1 VSAELS
7 TLGRGIV
14 SGDRRALARGI
25 TLVESSRAQDA
36 EAALALLEELFP
48 LQRRGMRLGISGP
61 PGVGKSSL
69 LERLG
74 MLLVSSGRKPAVLVV
89 DPSSQRGG
97 GSILGDKTR
106 MLELAR
112 QSAAYVRPSPS
123 GEQGGGIAR
132 ATGDVLLLCDVAGYD
147 PLLVE
152 TVGVGQA
159 ESAVT
164 SVVDVLLLLLE
175 PGAGDELQG
184 LKRGL
189 TEWGDVIAVN
199 KADGPRSELAL
210 RTSTEFAAALS
221 ARRSTAEPPPS
232 VLTLSA
238 LENVGVDKLWAEIER
253 RYAELAASGQ
263 LELRRRDQR
272 RAEFQRRL
280 QGELWRAL
288 LRDPER
294 ARALAELERRVAA
307 GELLAGEAVQHL
319 VAQLF
324 GPAGGGAGAR
334 TPGP

>member
-1 VSAELS
+1 MSTELS
-7 TLGRGIV
+7 PLARAVV
-14 SGDRRALARGI
+14 SGDRRALARAI
-25 TLVESSRAQDA
+25 TLVESSRADDGD
-36 EAALALLEELFP
+36 AALSLLGELFP
-48 LQRRGMRLGISGP
+48 RQRRGMRVGISGP

-74 MLLVSSGRKPAVLVV
+74 MLLVNSGRKPAVLVI

-106 MLELAR
+106 MLELGR
-112 QSAAYVRPSPS
+112 QSAAFVRPSPS
-123 GEQGGGIAR
+123 GDQGGGIAR
-132 ATGDVLLLCDVAGYD
+132 STGDVLLLCDVAGYD
-147 PLLVE
+147 PLFVE

-164 SVVDVLLLLLE
+164 SVVDVLLLMLE

-199 KADGPRSELAL
+199 KTDGARAELAG
-210 RTSTEFAAALS
+210 RTASEFAAALS
-221 ARRSTAEPPPS
+221 ARRSTAAPPPS

-238 LENVGVDKLWAEIER
+238 RDNVGVDRLWNELER

-263 LELRRRDQR
+263 LQLRRQAQR

-280 QGELWRAL
+280 QGELWRSF
-288 LRDPER
+288 LRDPR
-294 ARALAELERRVAA
+294 ARDLEELQRKVAS
-307 GELLAGEAVQHL
+307 GELLAARAVQQL
-319 VAQLF
+319 LQRLF
-324 GPAGGGAGAR
+324 GAAP
-334 TPGP
+334 P

>member
-1 VSAELS
+1 MSDELS
-7 TLGRGIV
+7 PLGRGIV

-25 TLVESSRAQDA
+25 TLVESSRAEDA
-36 EAALALLEELFP
+36 EPALALLGELFA
-48 LQRRGMRLGISGP
+48 LQRRGMRVGVSGP

-74 MLLVSSGRKPAVLVV
+74 MHLVAAGRRPAVLVV

-106 MLELAR
+106 MLELGR
-112 QSAAYVRPSPS
+112 QSAAFVRPSPS
-123 GEQGGGIAR
+123 GDQSGGITR
-132 ATGDVLLLCDVAGYD
+132 ATGDVLLLCDAAGYD
-147 PLLVE
+147 PLFVE

-164 SVVDVLLLLLE
+164 SVADVLLLLLE

-199 KADGPRSELAL
+199 KADGARAELAQ
-210 RTSTEFAAALS
+210 RTSAEFAAALS

-232 VLTLSA
+232 VLTLSV
-238 LENVGVDKLWAEIER
+238 LENVGVDRLWSEIER

-263 LELRRRDQR
+263 LELRRQTQR
-272 RAEFQRRL
+272 RAEFQLRL
-280 QGELWRAL
+280 HSELWRAL
-288 LRDPER
+288 LRDAER
-294 ARALAELERRVAA
+294 ARTLGELEQRVAA
-307 GELLAGEAVQHL
+307 GELLVGAAVRRL

-324 GPAGGGAGAR
+324 GEHR
-334 TPGP
+334 

>member
-7 TLGRGIV
+7 ALARRIV
-14 SGDRRALARGI
+14 SGDRRALARAI
-25 TLVESSRAQDA
+25 TLVESSRADDA
-36 EAALALLEELFP
+36 EAALSLLTELFP
-48 LQRRGMRLGISGP
+48 RQRRGMRVGISGP

-74 MLLVSSGRKPAVLVV
+74 MLLVNAGRKPAVLVI

-106 MLELAR
+106 MLELGR
-112 QSAAYVRPSPS
+112 QSAAFVRPSPS
-123 GEQGGGIAR
+123 GDQGGGITR
-132 ATGDVLLLCDVAGYD
+132 STGDVLLLCDVAGYD

-164 SVVDVLLLLLE
+164 SVVDVLLLMLE

-199 KADGPRSELAL
+199 KTDGARAELAG
-210 RTSTEFAAALS
+210 RTATEFAAALS

-238 LENVGVDKLWAEIER
+238 RDNVGVDRLWSEIER
-253 RYAELAASGQ
+253 RYAELAGSGQ
-263 LELRRRDQR
+263 LQLRRQAQR

-280 QGELWRAL
+280 QGELWRRF
-288 LRDPER
+288 LRD
-294 ARALAELERRVAA
+294 ARTRDLEELQRQVAE
-307 GELLAGEAVQHL
+307 GELLAARAVQQL
-319 VAQLF
+319 LQRLF
-324 GPAGGGAGAR
+324 GA
-334 TPGP
+334 

>member
-1 VSAELS
+1 MSSELS
-7 TLGRGIV
+7 PLARRIV
-14 SGDRRALARGI
+14 SGDRRALARAI
-25 TLVESSRAQDA
+25 TLVESSRADDG
-36 EAALALLEELFP
+36 EAALSLLSELFP
-48 LQRRGMRLGISGP
+48 RQRRGMRVGISGP

-74 MLLVSSGRKPAVLVV
+74 MLLVNSGRKPAVLVI

-106 MLELAR
+106 MLELGR
-112 QSAAYVRPSPS
+112 QSAAFVRPSPS
-123 GEQGGGIAR
+123 GDQGGGIAR
-132 ATGDVLLLCDVAGYD
+132 STGDVLLLCDVAGYD

-164 SVVDVLLLLLE
+164 SVVDVLLLMLE

-199 KADGPRSELAL
+199 KTDGARAELAG
-210 RTSTEFAAALS
+210 RTATEFAAALS

-238 LENVGVDKLWAEIER
+238 KDNVGVDRLWSELER
-253 RYAELAASGQ
+253 RYAELAGSGQ
-263 LELRRRDQR
+263 LQLRRQAQR

-280 QGELWRAL
+280 HAELWRSF
-288 LRDPER
+288 LRDPR
-294 ARALAELERRVAA
+294 AHDFEELQRRVAA
-307 GELLAGEAVQHL
+307 GELLAARAVQ
-319 VAQLF
+319 QLLQRLF
-324 GPAGGGAGAR
+324 DAGS
-334 TPGP
+334 P

>member
-7 TLGRGIV
+7 ALARGIV
-14 SGDRRALARGI
+14 SGDRRALARAI
-25 TLVESSRAQDA
+25 TLVESSRAED
-36 EAALALLEELFP
+36 EDAALSLLSELFP
-48 LQRRGMRLGISGP
+48 RQRRGMRVGISGP

-74 MLLVSSGRKPAVLVV
+74 MLLVNAGRKPAVLVI

-106 MLELAR
+106 MLELGR
-112 QSAAYVRPSPS
+112 QSAAFVRPSPS
-123 GEQGGGIAR
+123 GDQGGGIAR
-132 ATGDVLLLCDVAGYD
+132 STGDVLLLCDVAGYD

-199 KADGPRSELAL
+199 KTDGARAELAG
-210 RTSTEFAAALS
+210 RTATEFAAALS
-221 ARRSTAEPPPS
+221 ARRSTAEPPPA

-238 LENVGVDKLWAEIER
+238 RDNVGVDRLWSELER

-263 LELRRRDQR
+263 LQLRRQAQR

-280 QGELWRAL
+280 QSELWRSF
-288 LRDPER
+288 LRD
-294 ARALAELERRVAA
+294 ARAHDFEELQRRVAA
-307 GELLAGEAVQHL
+307 GELLAARAVQQL
-319 VAQLF
+319 LERLF
-324 GPAGGGAGAR
+324 GPR
-334 TPGP
+334 S

>member
-1 VSAELS
+1 MSAELS
-7 TLGRGIV
+7 ALGQGIV
-14 SGDRRALARGI
+14 SGDRRALARAI
-25 TLVESSRAQDA
+25 TLVESNRAEDA
-36 EAALALLEELFP
+36 EPALALLAELFP
-48 LQRRGMRLGISGP
+48 QQRRGMRVGISGP

-74 MLLVSSGRKPAVLVV
+74 MQLVAEGRRPAVLVV

-106 MLELAR
+106 MLELGR
-112 QSAAYVRPSPS
+112 QSSAYVRPSPS
-123 GEQGGGIAR
+123 GEQSGGIAR

-147 PLLVE
+147 PLFVE

-199 KADGPRSELAL
+199 KTDGPRAELAG
-210 RTSTEFAAALS
+210 RTATEFAAALS

-238 LENVGVDKLWAEIER
+238 LENVGIDRLWSELSH
-253 RYAELAASGQ
+253 RYAALAASGQ
-263 LELRRRDQR
+263 LEHRRQAQR
-272 RAEFQRRL
+272 RAEFRRRL
-280 QGELWRAL
+280 HGELWRAFTG
-288 LRDPER
+288 DA
-294 ARALAELERRVAA
+294 ARANELEELERRVAA
-307 GELLAGEAVQHL
+307 GELLAGRAVRTTIERF
-319 VAQLF
+319 F
-324 GPAGGGAGAR
+324 GTLEP
-334 TPGP
+334 P

>member
-7 TLGRGIV
+7 ALASGIV
-14 SGDRRALARGI
+14 SGDRRALARAI
-25 TLVESSRAQDA
+25 TLVESSRAEDI
-36 EAALALLEELFP
+36 EPALALLAELFP
-48 LQRRGMRLGISGP
+48 RQRRGMRVGISGP

-74 MLLVSSGRKPAVLVV
+74 MLLVAAGRRPAVLVV

-106 MLELAR
+106 MLELGR
-112 QSAAYVRPSPS
+112 QSAAFVRPSPS
-123 GEQGGGIAR
+123 GEQSGGIAR

-147 PLLVE
+147 PLFVE

-189 TEWGDVIAVN
+189 TEWGDVLAVN
-199 KADGPRSELAL
+199 KTDGARAELAG
-210 RTSTEFAAALS
+210 RTATEFAAALS

-238 LENVGVDKLWAEIER
+238 LENTGVDRLWSELER

-263 LELRRRDQR
+263 LALRRQAQR
-272 RAEFQRRL
+272 RAEFQPRL
-280 QGELWRAL
+280 QSELWRAFVG
-288 LRDPER
+288 DGER
-294 ARALAELERRVAA
+294 ARELAELERRVAG
-307 GELLAGEAVQHL
+307 GELLAGAAVQ
-319 VAQLF
+319 QLIRQF
-324 GPAGGGAGAR
+324 FAAR
-334 TPGP
+334 

>member
-7 TLGRGIV
+7 PLARGIV
-14 SGDRRALARGI
+14 SGDRRALARAI
-25 TLVESSRAQDA
+25 TLVESTRAEDGDA
-36 EAALALLEELFP
+36 AMSLLGELFP
-48 LQRRGMRLGISGP
+48 RQRRGMRIGISGP

-74 MLLVSSGRKPAVLVV
+74 MLLVNSGRKPAVLVI

-106 MLELAR
+106 MLELGR
-112 QSAAYVRPSPS
+112 QSAAFVRPSPS
-123 GEQGGGIAR
+123 GDQGGGIAR
-132 ATGDVLLLCDVAGYD
+132 STGDVLLLCDVAGYD
-147 PLLVE
+147 PLFVE

-164 SVVDVLLLLLE
+164 GVVDVLLLMLE

-199 KADGPRSELAL
+199 KTDGARAELAG
-210 RTSTEFAAALS
+210 RTATEFAAALS
-221 ARRSTAEPPPS
+221 ARRSTADPPPS

-238 LENVGVDKLWAEIER
+238 RDNVGVDRLWSELER
-253 RYAELAASGQ
+253 RYAELAGSGQ
-263 LELRRRDQR
+263 LQLRRQAQR

-280 QGELWRAL
+280 QAELWRSF
-288 LRDPER
+288 LRDPR
-294 ARALAELERRVAA
+294 ARDLEELQRKVAA
-307 GELLAGEAVQHL
+307 GELLAARAVQ
-319 VAQLF
+319 QLLRRLF
-324 GPAGGGAGAR
+324 DAAP
-334 TPGP
+334 

>member
-7 TLGRGIV
+7 PLALGII
-14 SGDRRALARGI
+14 SGDRRALARAI
-25 TLVESSRAQDA
+25 TLVESSRADDGD
-36 EAALALLEELFP
+36 AALSLLTELFP
-48 LQRRGMRLGISGP
+48 RQRRGMRVGISGP

-74 MLLVSSGRKPAVLVV
+74 MLLVSSGRKPAVLVI

-106 MLELAR
+106 MLELGR
-112 QSAAYVRPSPS
+112 QSAAFVRPSPS
-123 GEQGGGIAR
+123 GDQGGGIAR
-132 ATGDVLLLCDVAGYD
+132 STGDVLLLCDVAGYD
-147 PLLVE
+147 PLFVE

-164 SVVDVLLLLLE
+164 SVVDVLVLMLE

-199 KADGPRSELAL
+199 KTDGARAELAG
-210 RTSTEFAAALS
+210 RTATEFAAALS
-221 ARRSTAEPPPS
+221 ARRSTADPPPS

-238 LENVGVDKLWAEIER
+238 RDNVGVDRLWSETER
-253 RYAELAASGQ
+253 RYAELAGSGQ
-263 LELRRRDQR
+263 LQLRRQAQR

-280 QGELWRAL
+280 QGELWRSF
-288 LRDPER
+288 LRD
-294 ARALAELERRVAA
+294 ARAQDFEELQRRVAA
-307 GELLAGEAVQHL
+307 GELPAARAVQQL
-319 VAQLF
+319 IRRLF
-324 GPAGGGAGAR
+324 GAGS
-334 TPGP
+334 P